1 MPPPA
6 CEPGPRMTPL
16 AAVLIHEQLPRL
28 EGKVAALNSH
38 YGLLEA
44 RLGQPLAS
52 MHLLVSFVWEVVIL
66 PVACVEN
73 FQ

>member
-1 MPPPA
+1 
-6 CEPGPRMTPL
+6 MTPL

-52 MHLLVSFVWEVVIL
+52 MHLLVSFV
-66 PVACVEN
+66 
-73 FQ
+73 